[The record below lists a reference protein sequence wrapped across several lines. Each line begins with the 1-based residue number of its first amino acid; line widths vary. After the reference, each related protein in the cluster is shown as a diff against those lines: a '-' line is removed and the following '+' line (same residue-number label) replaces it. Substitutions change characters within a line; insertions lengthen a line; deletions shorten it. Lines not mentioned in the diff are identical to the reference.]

1 MFIQK
6 RGHET
11 KTYEHSQLSSR
22 LDFLINVNM
31 MSNCSCSAHKHI
43 LSYFYPQPF
52 IYVRQGSASVAH
64 YHLMRHAAKRVAV
77 NRAVYEEVKGCC
89 FTQPLRNFIQSMLQT
104 LHKDPKE
111 SHQLVENG
119 KLK

>member
-11 KTYEHSQLSSR
+11 KKYEHSQLSSR

-52 IYVRQGSASVAH
+52 IYCPPRQRFSCSLSFNETCSETGVS
-64 YHLMRHAAKRVAV
+64 L
-77 NRAVYEEVKGCC
+77 
-89 FTQPLRNFIQSMLQT
+89 
-104 LHKDPKE
+104 
-111 SHQLVENG
+111 
-119 KLK
+119 